1 VAISKTI
8 SQVGNEEIE
17 ILLQDYLKMV
27 DVLIATLLDLIDP
40 LYKKNSL

>member
-1 VAISKTI
+1 MAISKTI

-27 DVLIATLLDLIDP
+27 DVLIATPLDLIDP

>member
-1 VAISKTI
+1 MAISKTI

-27 DVLIATLLDLIDP
+27 DVLIATFLDLIDP